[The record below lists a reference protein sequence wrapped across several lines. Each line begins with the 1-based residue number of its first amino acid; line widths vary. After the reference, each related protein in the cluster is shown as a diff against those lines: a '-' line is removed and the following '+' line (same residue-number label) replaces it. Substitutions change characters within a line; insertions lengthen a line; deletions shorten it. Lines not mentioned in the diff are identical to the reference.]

1 MSDHIAGGG
10 KMIPRVS
17 ADALEIDRQRRQ
29 IAVLRET
36 LLGVRGMAEIERA
49 SGSRTWGRAIA
60 LIDAALA
67 DTGEESP

>member
-1 MSDHIAGGG
+1 MATALNVTEHIF
-10 KMIPRVS
+10 
-17 ADALEIDRQRRQ
+17 
-29 IAVLRET
+29 AVLRET